1 MIKKNDQ
8 LIVTISELTYA
19 GLGFVK
25 VNEFP
30 VFVYNALPTE
40 KVTIQILKVLKKYAF
55 ARVINF
61 FNYSTERNKEI
72 NYTDIQTGLA
82 PLSHLKYE
90 SQLKF
95 KDHQIFETLHKFN
108 IDSPIEPII
117 GSPKKIRYR
126 NKAQIPVRSLKDKL
140 EVGFFRAHSHHLVIT
155 NDFLL
160 QEEIIDRNILK
171 IRDILRNFHSIPYDE
186 KSHKGTIRNIMFRYG
201 KFTHELMLVLVVNT
215 KKFSNFNKIAEEI
228 KKRCPEITSFI
239 LNFNEQNTNVILG
252 KENETIFGSSYLE
265 DQILGNTFK
274 ISPLSFY
281 QVNPL
286 QTENLYNI
294 AANYGELEPND
305 VILDAY
311 SGIGTIGI
319 TLANRVKQVIGVE
332 SVPEAVKDARHNAKI
347 NHHDNIQYDLG
358 KAEIIIDKWLAE
370 GIKVNKIFVDPPRK
384 GLDSNF
390 IKKSVKMKPK
400 KIIYI
405 SCNPATLGRDLVLY
419 QTLGY
424 RIKKIQ
430 PVDMFPQTP
439 HIESVTVLEPT
450 IK

>member
-1 MIKKNDQ
+1 
-8 LIVTISELTYA
+8 
-19 GLGFVK
+19 
-25 VNEFP
+25 
-30 VFVYNALPTE
+30 
-40 KVTIQILKVLKKYAF
+40 
-55 ARVINF
+55 
-61 FNYSTERNKEI
+61 
-72 NYTDIQTGLA
+72 
-82 PLSHLKYE
+82 
-90 SQLKF
+90 
-95 KDHQIFETLHKFN
+95 
-108 IDSPIEPII
+108 
-117 GSPKKIRYR
+117 
-126 NKAQIPVRSLKDKL
+126 
-140 EVGFFRAHSHHLVIT
+140 
-155 NDFLL
+155 
-160 QEEIIDRNILK
+160 
-171 IRDILRNFHSIPYDE
+171 
-186 KSHKGTIRNIMFRYG
+186 MFRYG

-215 KKFSNFNKIAEEI
+215 KKISNFNKIAEEI

-294 AANYGELEPND
+294 AANYGELKPND

-332 SVPEAVKDARHNAKI
+332 SVPEAVKDARDNAKI
-347 NHHDNIQYDLG
+347 NHHDNIRYDLG
-358 KAEIIIDKWLAE
+358 KAEIIIDKWLAKR
-370 GIKVNKIFVDPPRK
+370 IKVNKIFVDPPRK

-400 KIIYI
+400 MIIYI

-439 HIESVTVLEPT
+439 HVESVTVLERT
-450 IK
+450 GK

>member
-1 MIKKNDQ
+1 MIRKNDQ

-61 FNYSTERNKEI
+61 FNYSIERNEEI

-171 IRDILRNFHSIPYDE
+171 IRDILRNFHAIPYDE
-186 KSHKGTIRNIMFRYG
+186 KSHKGTIRNIMF
-201 KFTHELMLVLVVNT
+201 
-215 KKFSNFNKIAEEI
+215 
-228 KKRCPEITSFI
+228 
-239 LNFNEQNTNVILG
+239 
-252 KENETIFGSSYLE
+252 
-265 DQILGNTFK
+265 
-274 ISPLSFY
+274 
-281 QVNPL
+281 
-286 QTENLYNI
+286 
-294 AANYGELEPND
+294 
-305 VILDAY
+305 
-311 SGIGTIGI
+311 
-319 TLANRVKQVIGVE
+319 
-332 SVPEAVKDARHNAKI
+332 
-347 NHHDNIQYDLG
+347 
-358 KAEIIIDKWLAE
+358 II
-370 GIKVNKIFVDPPRK
+370 
-384 GLDSNF
+384 
-390 IKKSVKMKPK
+390 
-400 KIIYI
+400 
-405 SCNPATLGRDLVLY
+405 
-419 QTLGY
+419 
-424 RIKKIQ
+424 
-430 PVDMFPQTP
+430 
-439 HIESVTVLEPT
+439 
-450 IK
+450 